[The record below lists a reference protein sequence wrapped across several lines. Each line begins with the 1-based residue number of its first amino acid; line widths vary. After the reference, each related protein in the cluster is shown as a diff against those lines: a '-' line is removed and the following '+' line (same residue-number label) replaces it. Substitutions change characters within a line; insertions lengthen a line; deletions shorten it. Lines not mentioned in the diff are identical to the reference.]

1 MEKKKKK
8 KRKQLFQ
15 IRILFFSIKF
25 LGFSLEMYV
34 EKFVCGRC
42 VLLKIFNLNKSA
54 FCTPD
59 LITFPMYGLRF
70 YHNYQDNEPI
80 ASSVYFPGSIE
91 QTTSVMSKI
100 SSQSLIYFL
109 V

>member
-8 KRKQLFQ
+8 NGNSSFKSVSCFSQSNFKVFHLKCTLRNLF
-15 IRILFFSIKF
+15 S
-25 LGFSLEMYV
+25 
-34 EKFVCGRC
+34 GRC

-100 SSQSLIYFL
+100 SSKSLIYFL

>member
-1 MEKKKKK
+1 MKKKK

-15 IRILFFSIKF
+15 IRILFFSV
-25 LGFSLEMYV
+25 LGCSLEMYF
-34 EKFVCGRC
+34 EKFFYWPMCSTQNV
-42 VLLKIFNLNKSA
+42 IFHLNKSA

-70 YHNYQDNEPI
+70 YHDNQDNEPI
-80 ASSVYFPGSIE
+80 ASSVYFPESIE

-100 SSQSLIYFL
+100 SSKILIYFL